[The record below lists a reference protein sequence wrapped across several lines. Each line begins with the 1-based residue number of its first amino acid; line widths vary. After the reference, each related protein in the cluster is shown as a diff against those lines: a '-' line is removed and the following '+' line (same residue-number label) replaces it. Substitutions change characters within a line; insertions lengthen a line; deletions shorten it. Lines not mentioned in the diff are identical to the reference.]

1 MSGFG
6 NKPKKK
12 SKTKIINEDE
22 VDKLVKK
29 YKRIKKFMHSSIHEV
44 KRLDGDR
51 TIVEDLLDE
60 YNEELDDYYEKNPD
74 ELSDSPP
81 EEKEDHYA
89 QSRVD
94 YQAGLDAFL
103 TRKGK
108 GQMYGD
114 NGKHNGFE

>member
-6 NKPKKK
+6 NRPKKK
-12 SKTKIINEDE
+12 SKTKVINEDE
-22 VDKLVKK
+22 YDKLVKK
-29 YKRIKKFMHSSIHEV
+29 YKRIKKFMNSPLHEV
-44 KRLDGDR
+44 KRLDGEK

-60 YNEELDDYYEKNPD
+60 YHEELDDYYEKNPE
-74 ELSDSPP
+74 ELSDSS
-81 EEKEDHYA
+81 EEEDHYA

-103 TRKGK
+103 TRKGQ

-114 NGKHNGFE
+114 NGKSGGFE

>member
-22 VDKLVKK
+22 LDKLMKK
-29 YKRIKKFMHSSIHEV
+29 YKRIKKFMNSPLHEV
-44 KRLDGDR
+44 KRIDGEK

-60 YNEELDDYYEKNPD
+60 YHEELDEYNKKNP
-74 ELSDSPP
+74 EGLNEYSEG
-81 EEKEDHYA
+81 EEEHYA

-94 YQAGLDAFL
+94 YQMGLDQFL
-103 TRKGK
+103 TSKGH

-114 NGKHNGFE
+114 NGKGNGFE